1 MGNFAVMGSQPG
13 VSKEEAIAS
22 VMQHISA
29 ILILNQ
35 KQIYQFMYKL
45 ATSFKKAAWKLHEFS
60 YVYS

>member
-13 VSKEEAIAS
+13 ASKEEAIAS

-45 ATSFKKAAWKLHEFS
+45 ATSFKKAA
-60 YVYS
+60 